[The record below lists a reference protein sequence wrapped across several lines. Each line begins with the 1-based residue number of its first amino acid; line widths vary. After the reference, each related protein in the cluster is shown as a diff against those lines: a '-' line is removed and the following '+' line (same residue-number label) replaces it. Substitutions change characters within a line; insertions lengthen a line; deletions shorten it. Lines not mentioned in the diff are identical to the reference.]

1 MALPGLDDLKIV
13 LKDSTKGLFEKVTS
27 IAKTVDKLAGGVG
40 TALKSNIEWESVS
53 KAIEEV
59 DTKAHEIV
67 RIFGQGKENI
77 LAIKANLVDSIP
89 AVTKLGGSFSDIAG
103 MQKDISNSLGR
114 NLIVNSNIYEKLY
127 ATTKVTGQGADSL
140 TTAFKDIG
148 MSVSHISDE
157 MKKVSDVSRGLG
169 VNTQKVS
176 SQVVTNMETM
186 NRLNFQGG
194 VEGMAK
200 MAAQAVSLR
209 VSMKDTLNFAERVYN
224 PENAI
229 ETSAALQRLGVA
241 QSELLDPLRL
251 MDLSLND
258 PTELQN
264 QLAQMTKQFVQMNEA
279 GQFEIM
285 PEGKLQ
291 LYEIS
296 RALQMPYETLTK
308 MALGGAELE
317 EKMKNIR
324 FPEGEKFADPKTR
337 QLIANLAELD
347 KDTGEFMISFS
358 DKDGVAQKKAVTELD
373 PDDIEQLAKASE
385 PKEMIDLAKQQLTA
399 SEAIVAE
406 IKSLKDVVGYGYAA
420 SPVTQ
425 KMLDAQVEIYRT
437 AISNISDKF
446 SVKGFRELFTKT
458 GNEVLKVIDK
468 ADGDVTKIDTDKLK
482 EQLQIVKDYIID
494 LGNETITTG
503 LEKTTESFKKSANEF
518 VEFLGKADLN
528 LEKLKEKLEIVF
540 GKGEDDDDETGGE
553 ERESGKGGE
562 ERQSGKGGGERQSGK
577 GGQKDVKKCNE
588 DKDCGD
594 VKQYFCD
601 SEKRCRVRT
610 EDLNETEDL
619 VSFPG
624 SDGRVLTGEF
634 GAFSLDDKDMII
646 AGDPNKIGNSQKD
659 VSGFIENLLRNQ
671 QMSSMNGNIKID
683 GNPRIT
689 LDININSPQNITKD
703 EMMNYLEDK
712 GVANVI
718 YNQMQELM
726 SNSNRT
732 VDYTNPTEKNK
743 KLTNDQYASMMGY

>member
-1 MALPGLDDLKIV
+1 MALPGLDDLKNV

-40 TALKSNIEWESVS
+40 TALKSNLEWESVS

-528 LEKLKEKLEIVF
+528 LEKLKEKLEDVF
-540 GKGEDDDDETGGE
+540 GKGEDDDDETQE
-553 ERESGKGGE
+553 DNTDKK
-562 ERQSGKGGGERQSGK
+562 ERQEDNTDKKERQ
-577 GGQKDVKKCNE
+577 E
-588 DKDCGD
+588 DNTDKQERQEDIDCKTNKDCPDIAPYCIKPKNAQIG
-594 VKQYFCD
+594 YCRR
-601 SEKRCRVRT
+601 SEQG
-610 EDLNETEDL
+610 NDL

-634 GAFSLDDKDMII
+634 GAFSFPDKDMII